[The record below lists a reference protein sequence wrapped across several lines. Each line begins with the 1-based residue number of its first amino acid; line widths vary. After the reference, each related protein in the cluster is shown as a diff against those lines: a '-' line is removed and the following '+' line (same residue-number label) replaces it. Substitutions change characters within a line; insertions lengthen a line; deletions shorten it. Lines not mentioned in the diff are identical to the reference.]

1 MSKFPISLNFHH
13 PQRITNKVI
22 YKQKQVSSVVEN
34 AVPAFNQERLERV
47 ILLRHSVC
55 TGSNAPLTSA
65 AWFALSLQSGPDVI
79 TLLLPVS
86 SSSMLTRRY
95 LYPASALARD
105 VISHSSKARRVDGCC
120 CMPRV
125 FSQHRLCHDATER
138 TKKNAGRV
146 GTCVRRRFIQDSF
159 QWSDAVH
166 GRKTEAL

>member
-1 MSKFPISLNFHH
+1 M
-13 PQRITNKVI
+13 
-22 YKQKQVSSVVEN
+22 
-34 AVPAFNQERLERV
+34 PAFNQERLKRV

-105 VISHSSKARRVDGCC
+105 VISHSSKARRTDGCC

-138 TKKNAGRV
+138 GRTKNAGRV
-146 GTCVRRRFIQDSF
+146 GTRVRRRIMQDSF
-159 QWSDAVH
+159 QCGQMQFMGEKLKLYNSNRDCKLH
-166 GRKTEAL
+166 NQK